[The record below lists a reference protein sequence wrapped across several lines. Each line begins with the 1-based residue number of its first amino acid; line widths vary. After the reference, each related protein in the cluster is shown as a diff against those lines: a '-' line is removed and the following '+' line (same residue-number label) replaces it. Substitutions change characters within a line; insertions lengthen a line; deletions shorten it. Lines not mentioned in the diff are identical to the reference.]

1 MWFILSILLLY
12 GQLSMARDSNDP
24 IKPCK
29 LCTRDKMEH
38 PNCYKNGIYSQ
49 LAFPSFNNSF
59 VKDVSVLISVQ
70 KYNKSSCSV
79 EVHNSERQT
88 EREWTLEPFYV
99 FGNIS
104 SPNKFNLKSKG
115 NPPQEGTYT
124 ILFADNQSLSFDVYY
139 PFIIDKDPIIQLNTS
154 QNYLRIPKNIQSC
167 LLRSKRNATD
177 PRLITTICNEFELR
191 PCFRNEVDISMVDK
205 SFEFINITFN
215 SSLIL
220 PLNVTIKCL
229 LDAKV
234 PMKGLDFFVEMR
246 ILYDPPNKYARMKG
260 IRLSGYGFDVTIL
273 IISVFV
279 IVFWIN
285 AMVLL
290 MRRRRPNRFLDFKTK
305 QSRINFFSNKKRC
318 DKLDKAIRNIK
329 TFPGWAKER
338 YFDIA
343 RIEFGQE
350 LGRGMF
356 GVVKRGKLSDGPYR
370 KWDVAMKE
378 SSEDRDEDLLA
389 EGKIMSVVG
398 YHDHIVNL
406 QCVSWNMRGNFYLI
420 LEYCHNGCIID
431 LLQREANN
439 FLPQNPSNSF
449 YSVETLLIWSRQISS
464 GMEFL
469 DSKNVIHG
477 DLAGRNILLSLEY
490 AAKIS
495 DFGLSHT
502 LYQDFNYKKLT
513 KMMLPIIWMGPETLK
528 KGTITKKSDV
538 WAFGI
543 LLWEIFTLGKRPYE
557 GFSDEQI
564 QAQISQGICSL
575 QKPQLCPDDLWHLI
589 SSCWR
594 LEPAQR
600 PNFQYLKNTIDKLID
615 NGSNQQ
621 REIEEG
627 IKSMKKRFFDNPG
640 YMMTQV

>member
-1 MWFILSILLLY
+1 
-12 GQLSMARDSNDP
+12 MARDSNDP

-115 NPPQEGTYT
+115 KPPQEGTYT

-273 IISVFV
+273 IIS
-279 IVFWIN
+279 
-285 AMVLL
+285 
-290 MRRRRPNRFLDFKTK
+290 K
-305 QSRINFFSNKKRC
+305 
-318 DKLDKAIRNIK
+318 
-329 TFPGWAKER
+329 
-338 YFDIA
+338 DIL
-343 RIEFGQE
+343 ILHE
-350 LGRGMF
+350 LNLVKNWE
-356 GVVKRGKLSDGPYR
+356 GVCLEWLKGEKLSDGPYR

-640 YMMTQV
+640 YMMMQV